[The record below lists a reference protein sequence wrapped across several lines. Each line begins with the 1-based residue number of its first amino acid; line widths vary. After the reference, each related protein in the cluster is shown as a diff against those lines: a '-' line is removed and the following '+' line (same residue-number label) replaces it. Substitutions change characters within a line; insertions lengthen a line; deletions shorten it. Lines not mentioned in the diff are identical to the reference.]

1 MSEKDFTRL
10 YDTYADALFRFCAFK
25 VSDKEQAKD
34 LLSDTFVRAWEY
46 VRKGG
51 AVENEK
57 AFLYKIAS
65 NLIIDYRRKKKTLSL
80 DALTEEGFDVS
91 TDEHLRL
98 EEIIDARQAVQALDK
113 IPEQYRD
120 ALFMRFIQELGP
132 KEIAEVLGVSENV
145 VSVRINRGLEKVR
158 ALFATNQSVVK
169 DS

>member
-1 MSEKDFTRL
+1 M
-10 YDTYADALFRFCAFK
+10 
-25 VSDKEQAKD
+25 
-34 LLSDTFVRAWEY
+34 LSDTFVRAWEY

-132 KEIAEVLGVSENV
+132 KETAILDSFFYFASRGGHSAPVGRAPPNVFAGFFLDRRPRACRLLLAE
-145 VSVRINRGLEKVR
+145 RGKGFV
-158 ALFATNQSVVK
+158 TGTT
-169 DS
+169 